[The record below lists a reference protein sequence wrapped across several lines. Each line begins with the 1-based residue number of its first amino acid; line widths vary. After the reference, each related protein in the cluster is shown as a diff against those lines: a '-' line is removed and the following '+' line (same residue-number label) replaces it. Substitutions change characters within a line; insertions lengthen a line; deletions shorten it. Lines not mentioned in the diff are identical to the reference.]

1 MRAPTLLAA
10 LCAAYFCATELSLQA
25 NAAATTTEA
34 SAKRHASTTSQPLHN
49 ISRALAPK
57 SSTSHAVTRIVE
69 NSKQLRAT
77 MREDADTDSLETSPN
92 AEQADDET
100 DSDKTP
106 EKLALADDSDAN
118 TEAKGGDEDEES
130 AAERGS
136 KKAKKAGATVA
147 KVNRVSASASKSQ
160 KAAASKPTKLPA
172 ASPVRASSC
181 MASNDDENSDTED
194 SSSSSSSSADTADN
208 DLDGSG
214 SKKDAKMITIR
225 LSSFQANINKTDA
238 AVPPGNRGFQSYFGS
253 IELGTPPQKFSVVFD
268 TGSSDFWIPSINCD
282 STACL
287 AHSRFNSSMSDTFIT
302 SHLPFSL
309 NYGTGGLMGQVGSD
323 TLRIGDVSVPGV
335 HVGLATHMGKFFR
348 STHFDGVFGLG
359 FPKLSRTQSKPPVFV
374 MACEG
379 LLEKPVFSFWVKE
392 GRNGQHAG
400 GEVVLGGVN
409 PSRFEGKVRTLP
421 LVRKMYWEV
430 ELNGL
435 FINDSPVPN
444 LTSQTAIIDTGTSLI
459 VLPAFDA
466 DIVNQFLGAVPLYD
480 EYGLYAIDC
489 YKNDKPTVKFGF
501 GGETFA
507 IKPRHYIL
515 PVGKDRCVTAFAA
528 SMSPEL
534 NRWVIGNSFLRA
546 WHTTFDLERLE
557 IRLAQAVQIKD
568 SAAEEKYSQSVA
580 LASASEIVN
589 SQIRRLAQVLGI
601 SHLPG
606 VLPKPTNSGSGVD
619 SSKDSS
625 ASASSKSSK
634 SSSKPKPTSKGASA
648 PKNAKSD
655 SALSATTKLASKPT
669 SKSSKTET
677 GSESELEPSS
687 SALSSPSPSSASRTG
702 NDIRMPIGTGPPHYH
717 HHVHK

>member
-10 LCAAYFCATELSLQA
+10 LCAAYFCATKLSLQA
-25 NAAATTTEA
+25 NAAATTTET
-34 SAKRHASTTSQPLHN
+34 SAKRHASTTSRPSHK

-57 SSTSHAVTRIVE
+57 PSTSHAAARIVQ

-77 MREDADTDSLETSPN
+77 LREDADTDSLETSSN
-92 AEQADDET
+92 AEQADDEA
-100 DSDKTP
+100 DADENP
-106 EKLALADDSDAN
+106 EKSALADDSNAD
-118 TEAKGGDEDEES
+118 TEAKGSDEGEES

-147 KVNRVSASASKSQ
+147 KVNRVSASPSKSQ
-160 KAAASKPTKLPA
+160 KAAASKPTKSPV
-172 ASPVRASSC
+172 ASPVRASNST
-181 MASNDDENSDTED
+181 ASNDDKNGDTGD
-194 SSSSSSSSADTADN
+194 SSSSSSADTSDN
-208 DLDGSG
+208 DLGGSG

-238 AVPPGNRGFQSYFGS
+238 AVPPDNRGFQSYFGS

-287 AHSRFNSSMSDTFIT
+287 AHSRFNSSTSDTFIT

-359 FPKLSRTQSKPPVFV
+359 FPKLSRTQSKPPIFV
-374 MACEG
+374 MAREG

-409 PSRFEGKVRTLP
+409 PSRFKGKVRILP

-435 FINDSPVPN
+435 FINDNPVPN

-507 IKPRHYIL
+507 IKPSHYIL

-528 SMSPEL
+528 STGPDL

-557 IRLAQAVQIKD
+557 IRLAQAVQIED
-568 SAAEEKYSQSVA
+568 PAAKEKYSQSVA
-580 LASASEIVN
+580 SASASEMVN
-589 SQIRRLAQVLGI
+589 SQIKRLAQVLGI

-606 VLPKPTNSGSGVD
+606 VLPEPTNSGSGVD

-634 SSSKPKPTSKGASA
+634 SNSKPKPTSKEASA
-648 PKNAKSD
+648 PKKAKFD
-655 SALSATTKLASKPT
+655 SASSATTKLASKPA
-669 SKSSKTET
+669 SKSSKAET
-677 GSESELEPSS
+677 GSKSELEPSS
-687 SALSSPSPSSASRTG
+687 ASSSPSSSSASRNV
-702 NDIRMPIGTGPPHYH
+702 NDIGMPIGTGPPHYH